1 MFAGHFGLAA
11 GIKAL
16 DAGVFSKRGSGG
28 QARTTTATPR
38 PSHPEVP
45 LWALMLSTQLL
56 DVAFVFTVVAGLES
70 FGGPAGYGEGWIHAY
85 YTHSLAGA
93 LLLAVGA
100 GVLGARWWHRRGGLL
115 VAGTVFSHWLL
126 DLLVHRPDLPLLP
139 GNLGNLPLL
148 GFGLWSYPAIS
159 IALEGVLVV
168 SGAALYVASVLQRSA
183 GAGALRSGDRGRA
196 MLAGG
201 VTSTLLVL
209 ALVTSALGI
218 G

>member
-11 GIKAL
+11 GLKAL
-16 DAGVFSKRGSGG
+16 DAGVLSKRGTGG
-28 QARTTTATPR
+28 QMRTTAATPA
-38 PSHPEVP
+38 PAHPEVP

-56 DVAFVFTVVAGLES
+56 DVAFVFTVIAGVES

-100 GVLGARWWHRRGGLL
+100 GLLGARWWGRRGGLL
-115 VAGTVFSHWLL
+115 IAGTVFSHWLL

-148 GFGLWSYPAIS
+148 GFGLWSYPAVS
-159 IALEGVLVV
+159 VALEGVLVV
-168 SGAALYVASVLQRSA
+168 GGAALYVASVLQRSA
-183 GAGALRSGDRGRA
+183 DASALRSGDRGRA
-196 MLAGG
+196 VLAGG
-201 VTSTLLVL
+201 VTSALLVL

>member
-16 DAGVFSKRGSGG
+16 DAGVLSKRGTGG
-28 QARTTTATPR
+28 QARTAAPTPT
-38 PSHPEVP
+38 PPHPDVP

-56 DVAFVFTVVAGLES
+56 DVAFVFTLIAGVES

-93 LLLAVGA
+93 LLLAASA
-100 GVLGARWWHRRGGLL
+100 GLLGVRWWGRRGGLL
-115 VAGTVFSHWLL
+115 IAGTVFSHWLL

-148 GFGLWSYPAIS
+148 GFGLWSYPAAS
-159 IALEGVLVV
+159 LALEGALVV
-168 SGAALYVASVLQRSA
+168 GGAALYAASVLQRSA
-183 GAGALRSGDRGRA
+183 GVAGRLSGQRGRA
-196 MLAGG
+196 LLAGG
-201 VTSTLLVL
+201 VMSVLLVL